1 MERDVSI
8 RDVAAREFVGV
19 SESDS
24 VLSTVRLMHEEGV
37 GSVLVLR
44 GSTPVGIMTER
55 DVLEMVAT
63 GTDPESASV
72 EEVMSQPVIT
82 MAASRPLADA
92 AETMS
97 RDEIR
102 NVVVTDDTDDE
113 ETVGLLTERDVIEAA
128 STLQAS
134 RSLDADASIEGVAT
148 AATAVESEAT
158 LPEDEYGSQGVC
170 ELCGALTDAL
180 HDSNGQ
186 LVCSDCRQV

>member
-97 RDEIR
+97 REEIR

-148 AATAVESEAT
+148 AATPVESEAT

>member
-8 RDVAAREFVGV
+8 RDVTAREFVGV

-24 VLSTVRLMHEEGV
+24 VRSTVRLMYEEDV
-37 GSVLVLR
+37 GSVLVMR

-55 DVLEMVAT
+55 DVLEMVAE
-63 GTDPESASV
+63 GDDPESTLVS
-72 EEVMSQPVIT
+72 ELMSQPVIT
-82 MAASRPLADA
+82 MGASRPLADA

-97 RDEIR
+97 REEI
-102 NVVVTDDTDDE
+102 
-113 ETVGLLTERDVIEAA
+113 VGVLTERDVIEAA

-134 RSLDADASIEGVAT
+134 RSLETEMNLEGVAT
-148 AATAVESEAT
+148 AASAVETEAD
-158 LPEDEYGSQGVC
+158 LPEDEYGTQGVC
-170 ELCGALTDAL
+170 ELCGALADSL

>member
-97 RDEIR
+97 REEIR